1 MKNKDALLEFK
12 QYLIVEKNAS
22 ERTIENYI
30 RDVQAFFNYIATR
43 SRDPTDSAPTV
54 PAVVWTLHFHSQ
66 YGRRV
71 SSPVLSVC

>member
-30 RDVQAFFNYIATR
+30 RDVHAFFNYVEANHQIVQI
-43 SRDPTDSAPTV
+43 DDIHKEHI
-54 PAVVWTLHFHSQ
+54 LF
-66 YGRRV
+66 
-71 SSPVLSVC
+71 

>member
-30 RDVQAFFNYIATR
+30 RDVHAFLIM
-43 SRDPTDSAPTV
+43 
-54 PAVVWTLHFHSQ
+54 
-66 YGRRV
+66 
-71 SSPVLSVC
+71 